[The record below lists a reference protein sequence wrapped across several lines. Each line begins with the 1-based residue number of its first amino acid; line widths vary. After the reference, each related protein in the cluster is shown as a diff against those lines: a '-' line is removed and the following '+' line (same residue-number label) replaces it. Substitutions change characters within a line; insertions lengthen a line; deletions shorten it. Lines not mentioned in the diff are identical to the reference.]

1 MIPTHPRRDR
11 PVRTKKF
18 SFVIYTSSGVKN
30 NRENK
35 MGFLSFLFIEGFLI
49 ALFFAIVIEA
59 TIALAEVNKNKGD
72 ESDADRE
79 LYDKARYNLGW
90 CIGIGWTLV
99 ALSIIGFIIF
109 IVVQFFGGAEVEGA
123 AGLAEGG
130 LMAAEGAEGAALA
143 AEEAATVEAE
153 KDGLF
158 GLNKMVSHGG
168 FTGFIENAILFTTL
182 AGLFAFGV
190 LCAIAATAIG
200 QTSTKKGYSN
210 AIWATVLGIIPFS
223 LIIIWYIANMI
234 YVHRKKERLKEI
246 EKEKAERKRLIAK
259 KKGIVKGELIKK
271 QGAVVESGTHVSQT
285 THTAKETHPTPTKTT
300 TKKTKKTSHSAPAKT
315 THSTKTS
322 STSGSSGISS
332 AATSMYNSLSQEQKD
347 SLMNTAKSAIKNI
360 TG

>member
-1 MIPTHPRRDR
+1 
-11 PVRTKKF
+11 
-18 SFVIYTSSGVKN
+18 
-30 NRENK
+30 
-35 MGFLSFLFIEGFLI
+35 MGFISFLLIEVFLV

-99 ALSIIGFIIF
+99 ALSIIGLIIF

-153 KDGLF
+153 KDGLL
-158 GLNKMVSHGG
+158 GLNKMIGHGG

-234 YVHRKKERLKEI
+234 YVHRKKEHLKEI
-246 EKEKAERKRLIAK
+246 EKEKAERKQLIAK

-271 QGAVVESGTHVSQT
+271 QSS
-285 THTAKETHPTPTKTT
+285 THTTKETHSTSAKTT
-300 TKKTKKTSHSAPAKT
+300 AKKTSHSVPAKT
-315 THSTKTS
+315 TAKKTS
-322 STSGSSGISS
+322 HSVPAKTSGSSGISDT
-332 AATSMYNSLSQEQKD
+332 ATSMYNSLSQEQKD
-347 SLMNTAKSAIKNI
+347 SLVNTAKSAIKNI